1 MPSRSAR
8 HLGMN
13 AALGWAR
20 DLIDESDEEDGPWLQ
35 AIRLVDEYWCHGE
48 GNPDLENFFMQAED
62 ELKRMNGESYASIA
76 SVKINVG
83 VIVDLGD
90 DCCSFVGC
98 DETHLTKREIIEA
111 LRPYDRHGPKN
122 TGA

>member
-20 DLIDESDEEDGPWLQ
+20 DLIDESDEDGPWLQ

-48 GNPDLENFFMQAED
+48 GEPDLENFFMQAED
-62 ELKRMNGESYASIA
+62 ELKHMNGESYASIA

-83 VIVDLGD
+83 VNVDIGD
-90 DCCSFVGC
+90 DCFGVGY

-111 LRPYDRHGPKN
+111 LTAVRS
-122 TGA
+122 